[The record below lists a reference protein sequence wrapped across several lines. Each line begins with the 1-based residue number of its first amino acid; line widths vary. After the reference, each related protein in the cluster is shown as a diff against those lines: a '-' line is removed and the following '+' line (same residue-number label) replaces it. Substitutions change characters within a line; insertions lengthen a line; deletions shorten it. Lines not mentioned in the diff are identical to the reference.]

1 MGYNEKQIG
10 SFFKSHPG
18 SREKVFLATKFGNTM
33 EFKVRGDKDY
43 VKQSCADSL
52 ERLGVDQID
61 LYYIHRKPQDVELE
75 ETIKAMK
82 DLQDEGKIKYIGVSE
97 FTVEDLKRAE
107 KVAHIDA
114 LQIEL
119 SAWTPQVLSNG
130 E

>member
-1 MGYNEKQIG
+1 
-10 SFFKSHPG
+10 
-18 SREKVFLATKFGNTM
+18 M
-33 EFKVRGDKDY
+33 EFKNKGDKAY
-43 VKQSCADSL
+43 VRQACADSL

-61 LYYIHRKPQDVELE
+61 LYYAHRKPQDVELE

-82 DLQDEGKIKYIGVSE
+82 DLQDEGKIKFIGVSE
-97 FTVEDLKRAE
+97 FTVEELKRAP

-114 LQIEL
+114 VQIEL

>member
-1 MGYNEKQIG
+1 MGFNEKQLG

-18 SREKVFLATKFGNTM
+18 SREKVFLATKFGCTM
-33 EFKVRGDKDY
+33 EFKNKGDKAY
-43 VKQSCADSL
+43 VRQACADSL

-61 LYYIHRKPQDVELE
+61 LYYAHRKPQDVELE

-82 DLQDEGKIKYIGVSE
+82 DLQDEGKIKFIGVSE
-97 FTVEDLKRAE
+97 FTVEELKRAP

-114 LQIEL
+114 VQIEL

>member
-1 MGYNEKQIG
+1 MDFQI
-10 SFFKSHPG
+10 
-18 SREKVFLATKFGNTM
+18 RGNK
-33 EFKVRGDKDY
+33 EY
-43 VKQSCADSL
+43 VKKACADSL

-82 DLQDEGKIKYIGVSE
+82 ELQDEGKIKFIGVSE
-97 FTVEDLKRAE
+97 FTVEELKRAE

-130 E
+130 ERKTS